1 MNGAIW
7 VAENVAVVLAVMG
20 AIGAVV
26 EMGSKSNVQ
35 GGTSTVR
42 AGGGGPDMRGS
53 GERVRTRK

>member
-35 GGTSTVR
+35 GGTSAVR
-42 AGGGGPDMRGS
+42 TGGGGPDMRG
-53 GERVRTRK
+53 GGKRIRARE